1 MGCRLRLAVFGIA
14 GDLSKFAFQLEPQR
28 RCQCRKSPPSRSMAR
43 SLAPPVCASGASSD
57 RVASDVS
64 DSVSFRFK
72 IEIETN
78 SVKIFEQ
85 PGYTEN
91 FVQAI
96 LDAIPTGARGATLV
110 IGGDGRYFSVPAVKL
125 ILRIAAANGVAKLII
140 GQNTILSTP
149 AASNIIRKYKATGG
163 ILLTASHNPGG
174 PDADFG
180 IKYNMANGG
189 PAPESVTDKIYEI
202 TKTISSYKVLDAPE
216 VRRR

>member
-1 MGCRLRLAVFGIA
+1 MICPSSPSNSNYNDDDVRTGNPHQAVRWPEAWHLRSTQTVRRLI
-14 GDLSKFAFQLEPQR
+14 
-28 RCQCRKSPPSRSMAR
+28 
-43 SLAPPVCASGASSD
+43 ASSLT
-57 RVASDVS
+57 V
-64 DSVSFRFK
+64 SVSFRFK
-72 IEIETN
+72 IEIELLLD

-91 FVQAI
+91 FIQAI
-96 LDAIPTGARGATLV
+96 LDAIPTGAKGATLV
-110 IGGDGRYFSVPAVKL
+110 IGGDGRYFSVPAVRL
-125 ILRIAAANGVAKLII
+125 ILRIAAANGVSKLII

-202 TKTISSYKVLDAPE
+202 TKGIASYKVLDAPE